1 MENLTLDELQTAI
14 GEWSL
19 SNFGGQESKAYPDL
33 VLGSLAPLL
42 GIFEEYG
49 EWKEAETMEDWVD
62 ALGDVLVYLCDY
74 ATREGFRLAE
84 VFPDQA
90 TLEEMEVGKGAH
102 LRIALGKLAHCT
114 LKRHQGIRGF
124 LDPVKYTQARN
135 EAVGKILASVV
146 NIAWDR
152 KVDPIVALNAVWS
165 KVVAKRNWKAKPEDA
180 HKVGQ

>member
-74 ATREGFRLAE
+74 ATREGFRLKDHWPTKE
-84 VFPDQA
+84 L
-90 TLEEMEVGKGAH
+90 LEDLDVGKEVH

-124 LDPVKYTQARN
+124 LDPVKYHEARGA
-135 EAVGKILASVV
+135 AVGKILACVV

-152 KVDPIVALNAVWS
+152 NVDPMVVLNTVWS

-180 HKVGQ
+180 HKVEG